1 MLVVNSNNTI
11 DDVKYE
17 LYSEDGTHMV
27 KVVNIC
33 NLMDRLYPEEWHE
46 PSSTTRPGWMDVDY
60 KESSTAVMSWCDEN
74 NSHYY
79 AAPREDF
86 FIFKAVGEAIVEG
99 KDIVVVEDL
108 S

>member
-11 DDVKYE
+11 DGVKYE

-33 NLMDRLYPEEWHE
+33 NLLDHLYPEVWHE
-46 PSSTTRPGWMDVDY
+46 PSSTTRFGWMDVDY
-60 KESSTAVMSWCDEN
+60 KESGAAVRSWGDEN

-79 AAPREDF
+79 AKPREDF
-86 FIFKAVGEAIVEG
+86 FIFRAAEEAIAEG
-99 KDIVVVEDL
+99 NDVVVVEDL

>member
-11 DDVKYE
+11 DGVKYE

-27 KVVNIC
+27 KVVIIC
-33 NLMDRLYPEEWHE
+33 NLLDHLYPEVWHE
-46 PSSTTRPGWMDVDY
+46 PSSTTRFGWMDVDY
-60 KESSTAVMSWCDEN
+60 KESGAAVRSWCDAN

-79 AAPREDF
+79 AKPREDF
-86 FIFKAVGEAIVEG
+86 FIFRAAEEAIAEG
-99 KDIVVVEDL
+99 NDVVVVEDL

>member
-17 LYSEDGTHMV
+17 LYSEYGIHMV
-27 KVVNIC
+27 KVVNIL
-33 NLMDRLYPEEWHE
+33 NLLDRLYPH
-46 PSSTTRPGWMDVDY
+46 GHHNVDY
-60 KESSTAVMSWCDEN
+60 MASGVATKKWCDEN
-74 NSHYY
+74 DSHYY

-86 FIFKAVGEAIVEG
+86 FIFRAVEEAIAEG
-99 KDIVVVEDL
+99 KDVVVVEDL

>member
-17 LYSEDGTHMV
+17 LYSEDGIHMV

-33 NLMDRLYPEEWHE
+33 NLM
-46 PSSTTRPGWMDVDY
+46 T
-60 KESSTAVMSWCDEN
+60 C
-74 NSHYY
+74 
-79 AAPREDF
+79 
-86 FIFKAVGEAIVEG
+86 
-99 KDIVVVEDL
+99 L